1 MHSVVSGNEVT
12 FIPPLPFLPSDIH
25 LELEDRLAKFT
36 GREEA
41 IIYSYGFATISSA
54 IPAYSK
60 RRDIIFWLAL
70 SLFSLSALCCSNCS
84 ANTVHTSLKTHEIPT
99 VCTCYLALSLS
110 LSLSLPRCSDEG
122 VCFAIQKGLSA
133 SRSKIKYFKHN
144 DMSHLEQLLEEQLKL
159 DKKVCI
165 YMLHD

>member
-1 MHSVVSGNEVT
+1 MRLL
-12 FIPPLPFLPSDIH
+12 FIPPLPFLLSDIH

-70 SLFSLSALCCSNCS
+70 SL
-84 ANTVHTSLKTHEIPT
+84 
-99 VCTCYLALSLS
+99 LSLLTL
-110 LSLSLPRCSDEG
+110 LS
-122 VCFAIQKGLSA
+122 
-133 SRSKIKYFKHN
+133 
-144 DMSHLEQLLEEQLKL
+144 
-159 DKKVCI
+159 
-165 YMLHD
+165 